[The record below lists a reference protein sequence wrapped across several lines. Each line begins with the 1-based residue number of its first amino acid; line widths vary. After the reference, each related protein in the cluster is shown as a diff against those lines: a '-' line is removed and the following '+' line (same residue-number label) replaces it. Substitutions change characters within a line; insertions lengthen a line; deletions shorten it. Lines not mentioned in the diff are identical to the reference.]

1 MPSTKQPV
9 TAQALAGHRKKSAR
23 QGTASASKK
32 SPINPLKKRRR
43 DLKRLLD
50 KRDSLP
56 ADLRVGYERELASIE
71 YQLETALHDK
81 QKSSMIGKYHMV
93 RFFGKL

>member
-1 MPSTKQPV
+1 MPSTKKPAA
-9 TAQALAGHRKKSAR
+9 AQARAGHRKSSAR
-23 QGTASASKK
+23 QSSASTAKK

-50 KRDSLP
+50 KRDTLP

-93 RFFGKL
+93 RFFGKS